1 LTFLNDSGTAI
12 TNTLAP
18 PGGAVRI
25 LRGFKGGPVR
35 GYARA
40 GVARLC
46 RLSVRFERFAAMRDR
61 YHAWNAAMKPA
72 PEAIFA
78 LVYGKRDMR

>member
-18 PGGAVRI
+18 SGGVVRI
-25 LRGFKGGPVR
+25 LRGFKGRPVR

-40 GVARLC
+40 GAARLC
-46 RLSVRFERFAAMRDR
+46 RLSVRLERFAAMRDR

-72 PEAIFA
+72 SQAKFA
-78 LVYGKRDMR
+78 FVYGKSDMR